1 MAAQAGTGTA
11 GANQNGPTTTPP
23 GSPGEV
29 LIVGQ
34 PLANSAPA
42 PKVDTDL
49 QSFFVNRAFDL
60 AVREP
65 LRDKLVFDQFATVRP
80 TRLTHQGAPVRMFIG
95 EDIDETGSELPL
107 LENIDVDSV
116 AFGARA
122 VDLEPIEYGRAVTRT
137 RLFGARSMINIDPTI
152 VNRVAFDA
160 GRAVDNLARAALLT
174 GTQTYYTP
182 NATTTAS
189 KAVGHIGTVAAADY
203 TATATVGT
211 GISEYLSTTALQVG
225 ISMLEDLNV
234 PTFRNGQYILLT
246 SATGAQHLK
255 NERDTGGFRYVTAR
269 NNGEAGNDIYRGTIG
284 MTEGA
289 DVVVANR
296 MPNNMALLIGA
307 DALAKVYANSD
318 GYGAQPQTIV
328 APVVD
333 KLRRFLS
340 WGWLHYV
347 GYELFDVRSIVQ
359 IHYSNVWRPAGADN
373 IGAALGAI
381 VPATW

>member
-11 GANQNGPTTTPP
+11 GTNQDGPLAAPAY
-23 GSPGEV
+23 SPGEV

-95 EDIDETGSELPL
+95 EDIDETGGTTPL
-107 LENIDVDSV
+107 LENLDVDSV

-122 VDLEPIEYGRAVTRT
+122 VDLEPTEYGRAVSRT

-160 GRAVDNLARAALLT
+160 GRAVDNLARAAVLA
-174 GTQTYYTP
+174 GTQTYFTP
-182 NATTTAS
+182 NATTSVS

-203 TATATVGT
+203 TATSAVGT
-211 GISEYLSTTALQVG
+211 GTSEFVSTTALQVG

-234 PTFRNGQYILLT
+234 PTFRNGNYVFLT

-269 NNGEAGNDIYRGTIG
+269 NEGAAGNSIYRGQIG
-284 MTEGA
+284 MIEGA
-289 DVVVANR
+289 DVVVASR
-296 MPNNMALLIGA
+296 MPNNMGLLIGA

-318 GYGAQPQTIV
+318 GYGENPQTIV

-347 GYELFDVRSIVQ
+347 GYELFDVRSVVQ
-359 IHYSNVWRPAGADN
+359 VHYSNVWRPAGADN
-373 IGAALGAI
+373 LGAALGAI